1 VLEEQPLLLDQSS
14 RRVLLMHDLYGISVR
29 QIGAIT
35 GKPPRE
41 IAVDLIRARRII
53 GPRKSPEFR
62 IGDRVRVKAPDV
74 IDDLADVLS
83 SPGGAAESIA
93 RHYILTQDMGSR
105 DIVLTNSNLS
115 KEEMPGRLPRIQ
127 IRAATMG
134 GEKKRKPEAS
144 DLRALLAQ

>member
-41 IAVDLIRARRII
+41 VAVDLIRARRII

-62 IGDRVRVKAPDV
+62 IGDRVRIKATGI
-74 IDDLADVLS
+74 IDYVGDVLS
-83 SPGGAAESIA
+83 LPGGESESIM
-93 RHYILTQDMGSR
+93 RRYVLMQDMDSAKEYRADELQLIERGDAWALAEYPNPRR
-105 DIVLTNSNLS
+105 DH
-115 KEEMPGRLPRIQ
+115 GR
-127 IRAATMG
+127 
-134 GEKKRKPEAS
+134 
-144 DLRALLAQ
+144 